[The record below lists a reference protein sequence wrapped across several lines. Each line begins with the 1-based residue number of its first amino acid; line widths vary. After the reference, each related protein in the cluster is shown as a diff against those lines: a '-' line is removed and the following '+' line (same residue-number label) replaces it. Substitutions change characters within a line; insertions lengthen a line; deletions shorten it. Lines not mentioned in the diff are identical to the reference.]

1 MDTQRKLFFQEFETF
16 GLGQTNWAEIFFRH
30 LGYFRPKYQHCFGT
44 VSPLSMGKC
53 SWFSPLQKSLVFRS
67 KTYNSQKNLGN
78 SVHTVIF
85 SVLAQT
91 SQNFRFCFIRRAH
104 RKSLFETLWP
114 PKLCGLLTGL
124 LFFCTTRALAQID
137 CRILKK
143 TRENL
148 RLTSAFSI
156 LIFNTEEKEE
166 KFIILCY
173 CLRFCFKKMVHTI
186 IEFV

>member
-1 MDTQRKLFFQEFETF
+1 M
-16 GLGQTNWAEIFFRH
+16 RH
-30 LGYFRPKYQHCFGT
+30 LGYFWPNYKHYFGT
-44 VSPLSMGKC
+44 VSPLSMEKC
-53 SWFSPLQKSLVFRS
+53 SWSSYLQKTFVFRS
-67 KTYNSQKNLGN
+67 KTYNSQKNLGI

-173 CLRFCFKKMVHTI
+173 CLRFCFKKMKHTV